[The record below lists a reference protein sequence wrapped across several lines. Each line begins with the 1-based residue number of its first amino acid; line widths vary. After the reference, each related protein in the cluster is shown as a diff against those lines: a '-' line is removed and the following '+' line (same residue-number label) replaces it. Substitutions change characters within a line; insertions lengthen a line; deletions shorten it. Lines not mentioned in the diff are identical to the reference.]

1 MKVVTHISKTFQEE
15 SYEPIRIELTVE
27 RNSATELKDKEI
39 VRMYKDDAIML
50 QETIDEIF
58 IERRRE
64 IEAVNMTRG
73 RRK

>member
-39 VRMYKDDAIML
+39 VKLYKEDAILL
-50 QETIDEIF
+50 QESIDEIF

-64 IEAVNMTRG
+64 IEAVNLTR